1 MDFVERLP
9 ETGIIRNMKDTD
21 FYQHILG
28 IASPWK
34 VSEVCLEMDRQRVTV
49 RVELQAGTK
58 WGDPESGAAA
68 HLHKW
73 TERRW
78 RHLDT
83 CQFETIIEA
92 SVPSVRY
99 ADGRVE
105 EVAVPWAERY
115 QRVTKLLAGLVI
127 LLLEACG
134 NVDKVAKAL
143 RLDWSTVNSIMKGA
157 VKRGLERREAEPVRH
172 LGIDEKSFRRG
183 HTYASVLNDLDN
195 NRVWDLV
202 EDRKTQSAMAL
213 LDTLSGTQR
222 DAVEA
227 VAMDMWPAF
236 EAAVREKLPQAD
248 IVYDKFHISGYLNK
262 AVDDVRKREHQQ
274 LMAKGKDTL
283 KGTKYQWL
291 RNFPDLR
298 SEPGFRELY
307 SATLKTSRAW
317 RLKESFAGF
326 WDYRYRGAAE
336 TFFAEWHKQVKRSR
350 LEPMKKVAEMLANR
364 KDGVL
369 NYLKHRITN
378 AASEGMNSLV
388 ARVVANA
395 RGLRSF
401 ATFRIRVLF
410 FLGKLDLSIA

>member
-1 MDFVERLP
+1 MERL
-9 ETGIIRNMKDTD
+9 TDLDIIRNMKDTD
-21 FYQHILG
+21 FYQQILG
-28 IASPWK
+28 VAAPWK
-34 VSEVCLEMDRQRVTV
+34 VAGVRIEMDVKRVTV
-49 RVELQAGTK
+49 QVEVEPKTK
-58 WGDPESGAAA
+58 WADPATGAAA

-73 TERRW
+73 TERKW

-92 SVPSVRY
+92 RVPFVRH

-105 EVAVPWAERY
+105 EVAVPWADRY
-115 QRVTKLLAGLVI
+115 QRVTRLLAQAVI
-127 LLLEACG
+127 VWLQACG
-134 NVDKVAKAL
+134 NVDQVAKIM
-143 RLDWSTVNSIMKGA
+143 RLEWGTVDSVMKAA
-157 VKRGLERREAEPVRH
+157 VARGLIRRDAQPVENVG
-172 LGIDEKSFRRG
+172 LDEKSFRRG
-183 HTYASVLNDLDN
+183 HVYASMLNDLDN

-202 EDRKTQSAMAL
+202 EGRKTENAEQL
-213 LDTLSGTQR
+213 LETLGEEQRSG
-222 DAVEA
+222 VKA

-262 AVDDVRKREHQQ
+262 AVDDVRKQEHREM
-274 LMAKGKDTL
+274 MAKGKDTL

-298 SEPGFRELY
+298 SEPAFRELY

-336 TFFAEWHKQVKRSR
+336 KFFRDWHTKVKRSR
-350 LEPMKKVAEMLANR
+350 LEPLKKVAAMLDNR
-364 KDGVL
+364 IEGVL

-410 FLGKLDLSIA
+410 FLGKLELSIA